1 MRLFQYVIALA
12 MVLVGFQN
20 SLLTAQNSK
29 KILVCSTTQVADFAR
44 NVVGDRWVVK
54 CVLAAGEDP
63 HKYKTTIADANMVKD
78 ADLCAR
84 NGWDLEGNNWMETL
98 AKTAGK
104 KLVTCVDGIKALDA
118 DEGDGATVK
127 DPHAWMAPKNAVIY
141 IRNILKAVSE
151 VDPENAD
158 EYKARAELYLFQ
170 LQSLDNWAKKQMNQI
185 PANRRV
191 LVTHHD
197 AFSYFCKSYGFVA
210 KSPGQWSTADLAGIS
225 TARRREV
232 TKAIRSLGVKAIFVE
247 TTLQKD
253 VMKQIATEAGVKIGG
268 ELYSD
273 SMGPEG
279 SAGET
284 YIGMM
289 RENIL
294 TIVKALK

>member
-1 MRLFQYVIALA
+1 MRRFLLVF
-12 MVLVGFQN
+12 VLITGFWPD
-20 SLLTAQNSK
+20 SLSAQESTK
-29 KILVCSTTQVADFAR
+29 TMVCSTTQVADFAR
-44 NVVGDRWVVK
+44 NIVGDRWKVK

-63 HKYKTTIADANMVKD
+63 HKYKTTITDVNMVKT
-78 ADLCAR
+78 ADLCVR
-84 NGWDLEGNNWMETL
+84 NGWGLEGNEWMETL
-98 AKTAGK
+98 AKTANK
-104 KLVTCVDGIKALDA
+104 KLVTCVDGVKALQA

-141 IRNILKAVSE
+141 VKNILKAVSKI
-151 VDPENAD
+151 DPDNAD
-158 EYKARAELYLFQ
+158 EYKARAALYVFQ
-170 LQSLDNWAKKQMNQI
+170 LQALDSWAKQQINQV

-225 TARRREV
+225 TSRRKEV
-232 TKAIRSLGVKAIFVE
+232 TEAIRSLGVKAIFVE
-247 TTLQKD
+247 TTLQQD
-253 VMKQIATEAGVKIGG
+253 VMKEIAKEAGVKIGG

-273 SMGPEG
+273 SMGPED
-279 SAGET
+279 SAGES

-294 TIVKALK
+294 TIVKGLR